1 MFLPTRDTVL
11 HILGDTP
18 DDEVEKED
26 HVFQKRNKKKK
37 GNKSEV
43 KELVNSDSALGKT

>member
-26 HVFQKRNKKKK
+26 QVFQKRNKKKK